1 MTDTITAAELVRND
15 RVILDPNELPHLV
28 DLVRGNGPTV
38 YVVFSSGEERVFSN
52 ETPVT
57 IVD

>member
-1 MTDTITAAELVRND
+1 MTDTITAAELIRND
-15 RVILDPNELPHLV
+15 RVILDPSELPHLV
-28 DLVRGNGPTV
+28 DLVRGDGPTV

-52 ETPVT
+52 EATVT